1 MLYRKRYKRRYFKKR
16 YFLILVAVVL
26 TVTLIHGF
34 EAKISV
40 FSKSYIPSFARRSAT
55 EAINDAVMQKLAEL
69 QLDYSDLAS
78 LKYGSDGEVKA
89 IETNACSINLLKS
102 SVTRAAQDELS
113 KIKHSAVKIPLGAFT
128 GLTLIAND
136 GPEIKLT
143 YCMTGSFNARL
154 ESTFESAGIN
164 NTIHHIR
171 LVVSAEIVTA
181 SVDYEDTMNFD
192 TDFEI
197 AQTVFTG
204 DVPTIYGRQNMG
216 Y

>member
-204 DVPTIYGRQNMG
+204 DVPTIYGRQNMR

>member
-16 YFLILVAVVL
+16 YFFILVAVIL

-55 EAINDAVMQKLAEL
+55 EAINDAVMHKLAEL

>member
-16 YFLILVAVVL
+16 YFLILVAVIL
-26 TVTLIHGF
+26 TVTLTHGF
-34 EAKISV
+34 EAQVSV

-204 DVPTIYGRQNMG
+204 DVPTIYGRQNMR

>member
-1 MLYRKRYKRRYFKKR
+1 MLYRKRYKRRCFKKR

>member
-16 YFLILVAVVL
+16 YFLILVAVIL

>member
-143 YCMTGSFNARL
+143 YCMTGSFIARL

-197 AQTVFTG
+197 AQTVFATLS
-204 DVPTIYGRQNMG
+204 VPST
-216 Y
+216 

>member
-143 YCMTGSFNARL
+143 YCMTGNFNARL

>member
-1 MLYRKRYKRRYFKKR
+1 MLYRTRYKRRYFKKR

-143 YCMTGSFNARL
+143 YCMTGSFIARL

>member
-16 YFLILVAVVL
+16 YFFILVAVIL

-55 EAINDAVMQKLAEL
+55 EAINDAVMHKLAEL

-78 LKYGSDGEVKA
+78 LKYGSDGEGKA

-143 YCMTGSFNARL
+143 YCMTGSFIARL

>member
-34 EAKISV
+34 EAQVSV

-55 EAINDAVMQKLAEL
+55 EAINDAVMHKLAEL

-143 YCMTGSFNARL
+143 YCMTGSFIARL

>member
-16 YFLILVAVVL
+16 YFLILVAVIL

-55 EAINDAVMQKLAEL
+55 EAINDAVMHKLAEL

>member
-34 EAKISV
+34 EAKIAV